1 MYIVVTCE
9 TQVQEK
15 TAMDHLGLKKRD
27 GKEKLRHPQPR
38 SLLSLGTM
46 DSGELVLWKQQI
58 ERRVLEILGPWP
70 HMLEMLVLKWLKKL
84 PASFRDKI
92 FRFFEFLQKIC
103 DEPVFNPS
111 WEFGSDISPNFL
123 GDCLFHIFSHVDI
136 LTVLCNGK
144 GGQSVWRTREPLKWQ
159 KSWYFKCSSLSY
171 PRSSKVGFVKYHVF
185 SCT

>member
-92 FRFFEFLQKIC
+92 FRFF
-103 DEPVFNPS
+103 
-111 WEFGSDISPNFL
+111 
-123 GDCLFHIFSHVDI
+123 
-136 LTVLCNGK
+136 
-144 GGQSVWRTREPLKWQ
+144 
-159 KSWYFKCSSLSY
+159 
-171 PRSSKVGFVKYHVF
+171 
-185 SCT
+185 

>member
-92 FRFFEFLQKIC
+92 FRFFWVSTK
-103 DEPVFNPS
+103 NM
-111 WEFGSDISPNFL
+111 
-123 GDCLFHIFSHVDI
+123 
-136 LTVLCNGK
+136 
-144 GGQSVWRTREPLKWQ
+144 WRTCFQPVVRVWLRHITQFFWGLPFSYLQPRWHTYCTMQWKGRPKRVKNPRTPEMAKIVIFQ
-159 KSWYFKCSSLSY
+159 MFKSFLSQIFKSRFC
-171 PRSSKVGFVKYHVF
+171 
-185 SCT
+185 